1 MPVFDFSAAPE
12 DSRQPEC
19 TYTTF
24 QSNEETA
31 TPEKPIMILDNTK
44 RQWQHHSCG
53 MFTNPVKRTSF
64 EFQEEDGTFSADI
77 LKIDSRFV
85 SMSDFRDRTERRG
98 MLFIRFVRS
107 VSAEEQSFL
116 RKTAFCSL

>member
-44 RQWQHHSCG
+44 RQ
-53 MFTNPVKRTSF
+53 
-64 EFQEEDGTFSADI
+64 
-77 LKIDSRFV
+77 DS
-85 SMSDFRDRTERRG
+85 
-98 MLFIRFVRS
+98 S
-107 VSAEEQSFL
+107 V
-116 RKTAFCSL
+116 C

>member
-31 TPEKPIMILDNTK
+31 TPE
-44 RQWQHHSCG
+44 
-53 MFTNPVKRTSF
+53 
-64 EFQEEDGTFSADI
+64 
-77 LKIDSRFV
+77 
-85 SMSDFRDRTERRG
+85 
-98 MLFIRFVRS
+98 
-107 VSAEEQSFL
+107 
-116 RKTAFCSL
+116 

>member
-53 MFTNPVKRTSF
+53 MFYESCEADVLLNFRRKTAH
-64 EFQEEDGTFSADI
+64 FSADI

-85 SMSDFRDRTERRG
+85 SLLKWLGENHINVR
-98 MLFIRFVRS
+98 LFGT
-107 VSAEEQSFL
+107 EQSGGVCCL
-116 RKTAFCSL
+116 

>member
-12 DSRQPEC
+12 DSKQPEC

-44 RQWQHHSCG
+44 RQWQHHVCG

-64 EFQEEDGTFSADI
+64 EFQEEDGEFSADI

-85 SMSDFRDRTERRG
+85 RESYQCPTVGS
-98 MLFIRFVRS
+98 
-107 VSAEEQSFL
+107 EQSGWL
-116 RKTAFCSL
+116 CCLQDP

>member
-12 DSRQPEC
+12 DSKQPEC

-31 TPEKPIMILDNTK
+31 TPEKPILILDNAK

-85 SMSDFRDRTERRG
+85 SLLKWLRDIMQLVIIWT
-98 MLFIRFVRS
+98 S
-107 VSAEEQSFL
+107 ATKSTVSQ
-116 RKTAFCSL
+116 TAL

>member
-12 DSRQPEC
+12 DSKQPEC

-31 TPEKPIMILDNTK
+31 TPEKPILILDNAK

-85 SMSDFRDRTERRG
+85 SLLKWLGENH
-98 MLFIRFVRS
+98 INVRLS
-107 VSAEEQSFL
+107 GQNRAEGY
-116 RKTAFCSL
+116 AVCSL

>member
-12 DSRQPEC
+12 DRRQPEC

-44 RQWQHHSCG
+44 RQWQHHVCG
-53 MFTNPVKRTSF
+53 MFTNPVKLSPHSI
-64 EFQEEDGTFSADI
+64 E
-77 LKIDSRFV
+77 
-85 SMSDFRDRTERRG
+85 
-98 MLFIRFVRS
+98 MLYTCTPAACYPPV
-107 VSAEEQSFL
+107 L
-116 RKTAFCSL
+116 H

>member
-44 RQWQHHSCG
+44 RQWQHHVCG

-64 EFQEEDGTFSADI
+64 EFQEEDGAFSADI

-85 SMSDFRDRTERRG
+85 STEWMA
-98 MLFIRFVRS
+98 MLFTRSVRL

-116 RKTAFCSL
+116 LKTAFCSS

>member
-12 DSRQPEC
+12 DSKQPEC

-31 TPEKPIMILDNTK
+31 TPEKPILILDNAK

-64 EFQEEDGTFSADI
+64 EFQTFGT
-77 LKIDSRFV
+77 
-85 SMSDFRDRTERRG
+85 
-98 MLFIRFVRS
+98 
-107 VSAEEQSFL
+107 EQSGGVCCL
-116 RKTAFCSL
+116 

>member
-12 DSRQPEC
+12 DSKQPEC

-44 RQWQHHSCG
+44 DVRFTGFVNIPHEWCCHH
-53 MFTNPVKRTSF
+53 
-64 EFQEEDGTFSADI
+64 TFV
-77 LKIDSRFV
+77 LSR
-85 SMSDFRDRTERRG
+85 S
-98 MLFIRFVRS
+98 
-107 VSAEEQSFL
+107 
-116 RKTAFCSL
+116 

>member
-44 RQWQHHSCG
+44 RQWQHHVCG

-64 EFQEEDGTFSADI
+64 EFQEEDGAFSADI

-85 SMSDFRDRTERRG
+85 SLLKWLGENH
-98 MLFIRFVRS
+98 INVRLS
-107 VSAEEQSFL
+107 GQNRVDGYAVY
-116 RKTAFCSL
+116 

>member
-12 DSRQPEC
+12 DRRQPEC

-44 RQWQHHSCG
+44 RQWQHH
-53 MFTNPVKRTSF
+53 V
-64 EFQEEDGTFSADI
+64 
-77 LKIDSRFV
+77 
-85 SMSDFRDRTERRG
+85 
-98 MLFIRFVRS
+98 
-107 VSAEEQSFL
+107 
-116 RKTAFCSL
+116 

>member
-53 MFTNPVKRTSF
+53 MFTNP
-64 EFQEEDGTFSADI
+64 I
-77 LKIDSRFV
+77 LSGIGHTRDV
-85 SMSDFRDRTERRG
+85 SVVDM
-98 MLFIRFVRS
+98 V
-107 VSAEEQSFL
+107 AYQSL
-116 RKTAFCSL
+116 KTPTAVAAFPWVAP

>member
-44 RQWQHHSCG
+44 RQWQHHVMRYVYESG
-53 MFTNPVKRTSF
+53 
-64 EFQEEDGTFSADI
+64 EADV
-77 LKIDSRFV
+77 L
-85 SMSDFRDRTERRG
+85 
-98 MLFIRFVRS
+98 
-107 VSAEEQSFL
+107 
-116 RKTAFCSL
+116 

>member
-31 TPEKPIMILDNTK
+31 TPEKPIMILDNT
-44 RQWQHHSCG
+44 CLLY
-53 MFTNPVKRTSF
+53 TS
-64 EFQEEDGTFSADI
+64 DAAD
-77 LKIDSRFV
+77 D
-85 SMSDFRDRTERRG
+85 
-98 MLFIRFVRS
+98 
-107 VSAEEQSFL
+107 
-116 RKTAFCSL
+116 